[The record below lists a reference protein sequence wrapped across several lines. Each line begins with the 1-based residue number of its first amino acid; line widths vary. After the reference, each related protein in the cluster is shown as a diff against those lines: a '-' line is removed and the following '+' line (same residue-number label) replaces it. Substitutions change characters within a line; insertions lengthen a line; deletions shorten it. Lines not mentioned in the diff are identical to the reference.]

1 MKESRFSE
9 FKSDI
14 TNTFLKTV
22 SAFSNYGTGVI
33 RFGYS
38 DCGSI
43 CSLEGNIDSICL
55 DIENKIN
62 DTILPKP
69 NFKLECNYTNNTID
83 LIVYEGLYKPYLYK
97 GKAYKRNDSSTIEID
112 VLELQRLILEGKNL
126 SFEELDVN
134 EELKFTSFNDK
145 LNKILKI
152 NLNSDILKTFGL
164 INDNGKY
171 NNAALIISDNNSL
184 GGVDIV
190 KFGDNINQIFDRLTI
205 TRKSLFDMYDEAFD
219 MFRKYY
225 IYEEIDG
232 PNRKV
237 VNKIPLNAFREALA
251 NALIHR
257 SWDDTP
263 NIRISMYNDRIEITS
278 PGGLVH
284 SVSKEEY
291 LEGQVSKPRNPILA
305 NIFFRLKY
313 IEMFGTGILRIKQ
326 LYQDSTIK
334 PDFKIYDNSITVI
347 LPLYNLKPVVTLDEE
362 KIVNYLSKVISA
374 SSNEIVINTNFSK
387 DKVLRLLKSLQNK
400 SYVKVSGVGKATRY
414 SL

>member
-1 MKESRFSE
+1 MMKKRIL

-22 SAFSNYGTGVI
+22 SAFSIFRTGVI

-38 DCGSI
+38 DCRNI

-184 GGVDIV
+184 
-190 KFGDNINQIFDRLTI
+190 RC
-205 TRKSLFDMYDEAFD
+205 
-219 MFRKYY
+219 
-225 IYEEIDG
+225 
-232 PNRKV
+232 
-237 VNKIPLNAFREALA
+237 
-251 NALIHR
+251 
-257 SWDDTP
+257 
-263 NIRISMYNDRIEITS
+263 
-278 PGGLVH
+278 
-284 SVSKEEY
+284 
-291 LEGQVSKPRNPILA
+291 
-305 NIFFRLKY
+305 
-313 IEMFGTGILRIKQ
+313 
-326 LYQDSTIK
+326 
-334 PDFKIYDNSITVI
+334 
-347 LPLYNLKPVVTLDEE
+347 
-362 KIVNYLSKVISA
+362 
-374 SSNEIVINTNFSK
+374 
-387 DKVLRLLKSLQNK
+387 
-400 SYVKVSGVGKATRY
+400 
-414 SL
+414 